1 MTCRSLFTA
10 TIVLLLSVSVSQG
23 ADSAKPPVAASAP
36 VHLPMRS
43 PQETIASIHLPPG
56 YHLQLIAS
64 EPDVISPVCMAWDGN
79 GRMYVAEMRTY
90 MLDIDGKGTMEK
102 KSRVSRLEST
112 KGDGVYDK
120 ITIFADN
127 LLLPRMV
134 LPLDDRVL
142 IRETNTK
149 DIFSYRDKDGDGV
162 SDEKV
167 EFFKGGGRGANL
179 EHQPSGLIWNI
190 DNWLYISSDG
200 VRFRYTRGKVE
211 TDNIF
216 SQFAQWGLAMDDV
229 GRMFYSSAGYE
240 KPAYDFQQPIIYGNL
255 GQDGELANDFTAVW
269 PMLQLPDVQ
278 GGPPRARKAD
288 GANGLSKDGG
298 LPNTLNRF
306 TGCAGQ
312 SIYRGNALPAEL
324 YGNLFLPEPVG
335 RLIRRAIVSN
345 VGGKSVLTNA
355 YDKKEFLVSTDPNFR
370 PIWTATGPDGCLY
383 ICDMY
388 HGIIQESEW
397 TKAGSYLRGE
407 IQKVGLEKNIKGGRI
422 YRLVHDDFKPNF
434 ASPRMLDE
442 TPAQLV
448 AHLSSP
454 NGWWRDTAQKL
465 IILKGDKSVV
475 PALVSL
481 AREGQSALG
490 RLHALWTLE
499 GLDSADAGL
508 LIEKYKD
515 SDARVRAAAIRISEP
530 LIKKN
535 DPAVMAAI
543 KPLALDSDPNVV
555 IQYSLSLLYTK
566 NPDAPAITKE
576 IVSAN
581 DKQPVIKS
589 IVKRWNDEI
598 ARKKAEEE
606 KQRKMAAENAA
617 KAAAMAKGKD
627 LFSQTCIACHGADGK
642 GVPAPEGN
650 GLTLAP
656 PLKGSKR
663 LLGDKS
669 VPISLVL
676 HGLTGPHEG
685 GKIYPN
691 EMAGLPWAD
700 DAMIASILSYARSD
714 WGNKADGVEPK
725 DVAATRKK
733 TEDRKLPYTFP
744 EVVEYMTNLAKPA
757 PKK

>member
-1 MTCRSLFTA
+1 MTRPILLRTA
-10 TIVLLLSVSVSQG
+10 IILLLSISVSR
-23 ADSAKPPVAASAP
+23 AAEPAKPSAP
-36 VHLPMRS
+36 APAPIHLPMLT
-43 PQETIASIHLPPG
+43 PQETIASIKLPPG

-64 EPDVISPVCMAWDGN
+64 EPDIISPVCLAWDGN

-120 ITIFADN
+120 ITPFADN

-149 DIFSYRDKDGDGV
+149 DIFSYRDTNGDGI
-162 SDEKV
+162 SDEKR

-190 DNWLYISSDG
+190 DNWIYISSDG
-200 VRFRYTRGKVE
+200 QRFRYTRGKLEV
-211 TDNIF
+211 DNIF
-216 SQFAQWGLAMDDV
+216 SQFAQWGLAMDDM
-229 GRMFYSSAGYE
+229 GKMFYSSAGYE

-255 GQDGELANDFTAVW
+255 AQDGELAKDFTAVW
-269 PMLQLPDVQ
+269 PILQLPDVQ
-278 GGPPRARKAD
+278 GGLPRARKAD
-288 GANGLSKDGG
+288 GPNGLSKDGG

-312 SIYRGNALPAEL
+312 SIYRGDALPKEL

-335 RLIRRAIVSN
+335 RLIRRATVTN
-345 VGGKSVLTNA
+345 VDGKTVLTNA
-355 YDKKEFLVSTDPNFR
+355 YDKKEFLASTDPNLR

-397 TKAGSYLRGE
+397 TRAGSYLRGQ
-407 IQKVGLEKNIKGGRI
+407 ILKVGLEKNIKGGRI

-434 ASPRMLDE
+434 TPPHMLDE
-442 TPAQLV
+442 SPAQLI

-465 IILKGDKSVV
+465 IILKGDKSAV
-475 PALVSL
+475 PALQSL
-481 AREGQSALG
+481 ARQSENPLA
-490 RLHALWTLE
+490 RMHALWTLE
-499 GLDSADAGL
+499 GLDSADAPL

-515 SDARVRAAAIRISEP
+515 TDPRVRIAANRISEP

-535 DPAVMAAI
+535 DPVIMAAL
-543 KPLALDSDPNVV
+543 KPLAADSDPNVV

-566 NPDAPAITKE
+566 NPDAPALTKE
-576 IVSAN
+576 IASASDN
-581 DKQPVIKS
+581 HPVVKS
-589 IVKRWNDEI
+589 VVKKWNDEI

-606 KQRKMAAENAA
+606 KQKRLAAQNAA

-663 LLGDKS
+663 LLADKS

-691 EMAGLPWAD
+691 EMAALPWAD
-700 DAMIASILSYARSD
+700 DAMVASILTYVRND
-714 WGNKADGVEPK
+714 WGNKADAVDPK
-725 DVAATRKK
+725 EVAAVRKK
-733 TEDRKLPYTFP
+733 TESRKLPYTFP
-744 EVVEYMTNLAKPA
+744 EVLDYMATLSKPA
-757 PKK
+757 KK